1 MNLFRAI
8 AAAPDLD
15 RTLFELPG
23 DQTVTYAETFAL
35 AAQFA
40 HALHALG
47 VRPGDRV
54 VVQTPKS
61 WPAVALYLGCLRS
74 GAVYV
79 PLNPAYTATEVGH
92 VLEDAEPSL
101 LVAAPERRDE
111 LTAPAGQ
118 AGVTQVFTMGA
129 GGRGGLLDIA
139 RDRSVEHEVVPRVG
153 SDLAAIVYTSGTTGR
168 PKGAMLTHDNLR
180 TNAEAL
186 VGCWR
191 FTDEDVLVHA
201 LPIFHV
207 HGMFVA
213 TNVVLLAGAS
223 MIFLP
228 TFDAARVLTACGHA
242 TALMGVPTFYTRLLA
257 EPGLSHE
264 AMAGMRL
271 FVSGSAPLLAATHAA
286 WRERTGHVILE
297 RYGMTETGMNTT
309 NPYDGERRAGTVG
322 FALPGVELRVV
333 AEATGETVP
342 AGAVGVLQVKGP
354 NVFAGYWR
362 QPERTA
368 EEMRPG
374 GWFVTGDLVMIDED
388 GYVHIVGRAKDL
400 IISGGLN
407 VYPKEV
413 EDQIDHL
420 AGVQE
425 SAVVGVAHPDFG
437 EAVVAVVARRPGAE
451 LDEASIVAALD
462 GRLARFKQPKRVFV
476 VDDLPRNAMAKVQK
490 NVLRDRYRDV
500 FGSG

>member
-8 AAAPDLD
+8 AAVPDLD

-23 DQTVTYAETFAL
+23 DRTVTYAETFAL

-92 VLEDAEPSL
+92 VLEDAEPTL
-101 LVAAPERRDE
+101 LVGAPERRDE
-111 LTAPAGQ
+111 LTAAAGK
-118 AGVTQVFTMGA
+118 AGATHVVTMGTD
-129 GGRGGLLDIA
+129 GRGDLLDAA
-139 RDRSVEHEVVPRVG
+139 RDRPVEHEVVPRAG
-153 SDLAAIVYTSGTTGR
+153 ADLAAIVYTSGTTGR

-191 FTDEDVLVHA
+191 FTEQDVLVHA

-213 TNVVLLAGAS
+213 TNVVLLAGAA

-228 TFDAARVLTACGHA
+228 TFDAAQVLTACGHA

-257 EPGLSHE
+257 EPGLSPG
-264 AMAGMRL
+264 AVAGMRL

-286 WRERTGHVILE
+286 WRQRTGHVILE

-374 GWFVTGDLVMIDED
+374 GWFVTGDLVMLDED

-413 EDQIDHL
+413 EDQIDQL

-425 SAVVGVAHPDFG
+425 SAVVGVNHPDFG
-437 EAVVAVVARRPGAE
+437 EAVVAVVARHPGAE
-451 LDEASIVAALD
+451 LDEASVVAALD